1 MVLCQK
7 GDRSIAEIARD
18 LGAELR
24 IGAGADQHEVSN
36 EADELVGEAE
46 KHAGRSGPIAPNDL
60 RRDSLPQ
67 PKRCTPGRRLARQS
81 N

>member
-1 MVLCQK
+1 ME
-7 GDRSIAEIARD
+7 GEH

-46 KHAGRSGPIAPNDL
+46 KPAGGSCPIAPTI
-60 RRDSLPQ
+60 RGRDSLPQ
-67 PKRCTPGRRLARQS
+67 PQEALRLASAWRRQS

>member
-1 MVLCQK
+1 M
-7 GDRSIAEIARD
+7 AEGEH

-46 KHAGRSGPIAPNDL
+46 THVGGSCPLAPTI
-60 RRDSLPQ
+60 RGRDSQLSP
-67 PKRCTPGRRLARQS
+67 RGVTPGQRLGAPIELTPQVLRHR
-81 N
+81 